1 MGEDRGS
8 GGRLVTLSFRRPTR
22 ARRAAA
28 AAWCLS
34 CLLGATAFPVA
45 HAQSPAPS
53 ASSLV
58 TDKDGRIRTQ
68 FVARDSVTL
77 SAEIAARIASLPLR
91 EGDAFRAGQALVGF
105 DCGLYQSQ
113 LRKAEAAA
121 DAASAVQVSNQRL
134 ADLHSIGKAE
144 LEQSQARLK
153 EAQAEATGARLL
165 VNRCTVTAPFAGRI
179 ARRRAAAFAYVTPG
193 TPLLDI
199 VETGRL
205 ELQMIVPSKWLAWLK
220 PGAPLQVDVDE
231 LGRRVDAKV
240 VRIGAQIDPVSQT
253 VAVFG
258 AIDGA
263 GTPLLPGMSGWAV
276 FPGRH

>member
-1 MGEDRGS
+1 M
-8 GGRLVTLSFRRPTR
+8 TLWFRRPAP
-22 ARRAAA
+22 ARRAALVAVFLPLLLVVA
-28 AAWCLS
+28 APA
-34 CLLGATAFPVA
+34 VQ
-45 HAQSPAPS
+45 AQSTP
-53 ASSLV
+53 SLV

-77 SAEIAARIASLPLR
+77 STEISARIASLPLR
-91 EGDAFRAGQALVGF
+91 EGDAFRAGQVLASF

-113 LRKAEAAA
+113 LHKAEAAA
-121 DAASAVQVSNQRL
+121 EAAAAVQASNQRL
-134 ADLHSIGKAE
+134 AELHSIGKAE
-144 LEQSQARLK
+144 LEQSQAHLK
-153 EAQAEATGARLL
+153 EAQAEAAGARLL

-179 ARRRAAAFAYVTPG
+179 ARRRTAAFTYVTPG

-205 ELQMIVPSKWLAWLK
+205 ELQMIVPSKWLVWLK
-220 PGAPLQVDVDE
+220 PGVPLQVDVDE

-263 GTPLLPGMSGWAV
+263 GTSLLPGMSGWAV
-276 FPGRH
+276 FPGHH